1 MENKISTS
9 HLLVQISDHWMML
22 NLPLETIIYR
32 ITVTF
37 FLKVCTFFCHDDFL
51 FSLLKCSNNFP
62 EVNKKTGPQ
71 ESPSLCFQ
79 T

>member
-37 FLKVCTFFCHDDFL
+37 FLKVCTFFAMMTFFFL
-51 FSLLKCSNNFP
+51 F
-62 EVNKKTGPQ
+62 
-71 ESPSLCFQ
+71 
-79 T
+79 